1 MQHNKIRTE
10 KKFINNVQCRE
21 VMLSLQ
27 READAM
33 QLAQNKGPVK
43 VRGRDTIVYDLGS
56 VPPPPVRQ

>member
-1 MQHNKIRTE
+1 
-10 KKFINNVQCRE
+10 
-21 VMLSLQ
+21 MLSLQ